1 MALRQLGGEVI
12 TVSTVVIGI
21 TSTLLEDADGK
32 WLNVIEAI
40 FQHESGGQIRGD
52 AEKVPGAPAADG
64 SEGRRFV
71 TTAEWKVT
79 GADDLKNFRMIKE
92 TSEADATIGVQLFGA
107 P

>member
-1 MALRQLGGEVI
+1 MALTQIGGEVI

-21 TSTLLEDADGK
+21 TSTLLVDSDGNT
-32 WLNVIEAI
+32 LNVKEAI

-64 SEGRRFV
+64 SEGRRFSA
-71 TTAEWKVT
+71 TAEWKVT
-79 GADDLKNFRMIKE
+79 GFDDLVNFRMIKE
-92 TSEADATIGVQLFGA
+92 TGVDDAIVGVQLFGA